1 MHLNHLET
9 LSLELFSSEKTP
21 FMKESITWIS
31 LILLITISLSVASG
45 QEAQSVYSIN
55 EHPDML
61 PELSQ
66 PGEAPI
72 GVKTITITNEAYID
86 PFDGQSKP
94 RSLKLEIWYPSDNQN
109 EVDAIYSNQ
118 TRNGT
123 QFSIKGNAVRDGK
136 LKTMTD
142 VSLVVLSHG
151 YTGYRTIMYYLGEH
165 LASHGYLVVSIDHT
179 DSTNED
185 VDPKTN
191 PFSGFKSTLINRSRD
206 QQYVL
211 DYFSNHANFTKIFG
225 QGITIKNAGVVGY
238 SMGGYGAISTIGG
251 CYDFSDQ
258 FTGRMIFSKEEDK
271 IKAAQKVLNTC
282 AGGQPISN
290 FTVDPKWQAMVA
302 FAPWGGEQ
310 GVFSDESINK
320 IKVPSLY
327 ISGNA
332 DDVSGYEGIINQFK
346 QTTAAD
352 SYLLTYINARHN
364 IAPHPAPKEAW
375 TSEYD
380 FGHYYEAAWSTQQLN
395 RINQHFTLAMMDC
408 YLRDDSSACEYLELP
423 ESSDQPKVD
432 GKQSEVWKGFDH
444 RYATGMTW
452 NISK

>member
-1 MHLNHLET
+1 
-9 LSLELFSSEKTP
+9 
-21 FMKESITWIS
+21 MKATILWIS
-31 LILLITISLSVASG
+31 LCLLFTICLTEVSG
-45 QEAQSVYSIN
+45 QEAQSVYSDN

-61 PELSQ
+61 PELSKI
-66 PGEAPI
+66 GDSTI
-72 GVKTITITNEAYID
+72 GVKTMTITDAEYVD
-86 PFDGQSKP
+86 PFEGKLAP
-94 RSLKLEIWYPSDNQN
+94 RSVNLEIWYPTTDQKV
-109 EVDAIYSNQ
+109 VDAIYSNQ

-123 QFSIKGNAVRDGK
+123 PFSIKGNAIRDAIPS
-136 LKTMTD
+136 TMKD
-142 VSLVVLSHG
+142 VSVVVLSHG

-191 PFSGFKSTLINRSRD
+191 PFGGFKSTLLNRSRD
-206 QQYVL
+206 QQFVL
-211 DYFSNHANFTKIFG
+211 DYFSNNTNSKEVFG
-225 QGITIKNAGVVGY
+225 KALSIKNAGVIGY
-238 SMGGYGAISTIGG
+238 SMGGYGAINTIGG

-258 FTGRMIFSKEEDK
+258 FTGRMIFSQDEEK
-271 IKAAQKVLNTC
+271 IKIAQNVFNTC
-282 AGGQPISN
+282 AAGQSSTN

-302 FAPWGGEQ
+302 FAPWGGEA
-310 GVFSDESINK
+310 GAFSDESINK

-332 DDVSGYEGIINQFK
+332 DDVSGYDGIKNQFE
-346 QTTAAD
+346 QTTNAD

-395 RINQHFTLAMMDC
+395 RINQHFTLAMMNC
-408 YLRDDSSACEYLELP
+408 YLQEDSSACEYLSLSP
-423 ESSDQPKVD
+423 SSDQPKKD
-432 GKQSEVWKGFDH
+432 DKLSEVWKGFDN
-444 RYATGMTW
+444 RYATGMKW
-452 NISK
+452 NMSKLQE